1 MSQDFLPA
9 HRKAFER
16 LNDKWHQFCWTTC
29 TILVLRTFVIFYT
42 LDLSETQNHH
52 ENKKTSWSCAGV
64 NLPAKAWF
72 DCGWIMWL
80 ASKHVLTERTNFAF
94 LLH

>member
-42 LDLSETQNHH
+42 LDLSETQNYH
-52 ENKKTSWSCAGV
+52 ENKKQAG
-64 NLPAKAWF
+64 A
-72 DCGWIMWL
+72 
-80 ASKHVLTERTNFAF
+80 VLGSISQLRPG
-94 LLH
+94 LIVDG